1 MVQTIKTILIERD
14 QMTPE
19 QADSLIKEAVDD
31 LSTRLEEGEIQS
43 AYDICMEHFG
53 LEPDYL
59 EEMLE
64 MIL

>member
-1 MVQTIKTILIERD
+1 MTQNIKTILMQRD
-14 QMTPE
+14 QMTSE
-19 QADSLIKEAVDD
+19 QADALIREAVDD
-31 LSTRLEEGEIQS
+31 LSTRLEEGDIQS
-43 AYDICMEHFG
+43 AYDICMEYFG

>member
-1 MVQTIKTILIERD
+1 MTQNIKTILMQRD
-14 QMTPE
+14 QMTSE
-19 QADSLIKEAVDD
+19 QADAMIREAVDD
-31 LSTRLEEGEIQS
+31 LSTRLEEGDIQS
-43 AYDICMEHFG
+43 AYDICMEYFG

>member
-1 MVQTIKTILIERD
+1 MIQNIKIILMQRD
-14 QMTPE
+14 HMTSE
-19 QADSLIKEAVDD
+19 QADSLIREAVDD

-43 AYDICMEHFG
+43 AYDICMEYFG

>member
-1 MVQTIKTILIERD
+1 MIQNIKTILMERD

-19 QADSLIKEAVDD
+19 QADALIREAVDD

-43 AYDICMEHFG
+43 AYDICMEYFG